1 MRQYFSRLRESM
13 NVEMGVLRDSKESS
27 LIGEQYCHRTVVKV
41 EAEVEIE
48 Q

>member
-13 NVEMGVLRDSKESS
+13 NVEMGVLESS